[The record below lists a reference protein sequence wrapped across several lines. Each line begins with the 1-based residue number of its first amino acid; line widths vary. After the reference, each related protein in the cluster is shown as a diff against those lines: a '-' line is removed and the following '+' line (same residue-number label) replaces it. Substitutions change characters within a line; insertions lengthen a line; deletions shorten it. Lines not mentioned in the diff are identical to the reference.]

1 MREYCLWM
9 NTQKDN
15 LMSSCLHSLLCLL
28 GEKSDLLGKPI
39 KNFIFEFFKI
49 LLWFQRF
56 FFSNYLIKGLKMIRI
71 KKDIKIENDVILE
84 FNKVGRNL
92 YERINFGVCREM

>member
-1 MREYCLWM
+1 
-9 NTQKDN
+9 
-15 LMSSCLHSLLCLL
+15 
-28 GEKSDLLGKPI
+28 
-39 KNFIFEFFKI
+39 
-49 LLWFQRF
+49 
-56 FFSNYLIKGLKMIRI
+56 MIRI